1 MPVRSSTTRVLKWP
15 DRAAVDAAVRAL
27 ARRLAAAHPQLL
39 RFGYFGSYARGD
51 WGAGSDVDLVAIV
64 GSSTRPFAERAL
76 DFDLAGLP
84 VPADLLVYDAEEW
97 ARLAADPRGLV
108 RDVDAQ
114 AVWVFERSARERGI
128 A

>member
-27 ARRLAAAHPQLL
+27 ARRLAAAHPQLS

-51 WGAGSDVDLVAIV
+51 WGVGSDVDLVAIV

-84 VPADLLVYDAEEW
+84 VPADLIVYEDDEW
-97 ARLAADPRGLV
+97 ARLAAEPRGLV
-108 RDVDAQ
+108 HDVAAQ
-114 AVWVFERSARERGI
+114 AVWVFERSAQGLPT